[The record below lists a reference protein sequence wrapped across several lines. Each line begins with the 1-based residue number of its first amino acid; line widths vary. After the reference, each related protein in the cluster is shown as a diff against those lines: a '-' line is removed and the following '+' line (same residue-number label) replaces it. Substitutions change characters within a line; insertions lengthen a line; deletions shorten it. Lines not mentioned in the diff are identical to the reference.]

1 MFDCWTCGGEARG
14 DGGKEME
21 RCLTGRE
28 KGFMKHVWQES
39 TSGMTVEGR
48 KKRGAYDRA
57 NIWNKVQF
65 YHVALLHL
73 GHFPKS
79 PNTNLMV
86 ALEGKAGISSHQV
99 IGIQVCTINITI
111 KWRTNPSRKWWHIVF
126 HRISENFLPAKQS
139 ISSGHQGY
147 LNKIHFS
154 LDQKGAT

>member
-1 MFDCWTCGGEARG
+1 MFDRWACGGEARG

-21 RCLTGRE
+21 RCLTWE
-28 KGFMKHVWQES
+28 KRDLWS
-39 TSGMTVEGR
+39 TCDSS
-48 KKRGAYDRA
+48 
-57 NIWNKVQF
+57 Q
-65 YHVALLHL
+65 HL
-73 GHFPKS
+73 GWRWKGEKKVRMIVQTFETKYSFITLRYYIWDIS

-111 KWRTNPSRKWWHIVF
+111 KWRTNPSRKCWHIVF